1 MEEKWGKSWDFHY
14 PIARVKQELSK
25 EESYWTALRKFDDA
39 AEKKCLANKFQNKTM
54 SMARTTGYTCTAAV
68 NLLAEGL
75 YTKKGISPPEFL
87 GAHFDFINN
96 YLAKRN
102 VIYNVK
108 KTCIA
113 S

>member
-1 MEEKWGKSWDFHY
+1 MKEKDEDFTVMS
-14 PIARVKQELSK
+14 IKISGQEKGAKVTYTYDL
-25 EESYWTALRKFDDA
+25 LD
-39 AEKKCLANKFQNKTM
+39 KFQNKTM

-68 NLLAEGL
+68 NLLAEGM
-75 YTKKGISPPEFL
+75 YSKKGISPPEYL
-87 GAHFDFINN
+87 GSHFNFINN